1 MGRAIGWSIA
11 DGLWRTYN
19 IYSGMD
25 RGVHG
30 GYAMATWGYVAID
43 KSGKETKGSR
53 DADNKEQI
61 TRELKNQGLIVLDIT
76 EQNALTKDISI
87 DFGGKPT
94 PRDLAV
100 FCRQFASIT
109 RAGVTIIQTLN
120 MLAEQTENVKMQ
132 KALQAVR
139 ADVEKGESF
148 ADSLSRHPAVFPE
161 LLVQMAR
168 AGEASGSLE
177 TAMERMAIQFEKS
190 AKTKA
195 LVKKAMIY
203 PIVVMIV
210 AIAVVIVM
218 LVFVIPRYMDMF
230 EELDTELPGI
240 TLAVVALSNF
250 MQNYWFIIV
259 PALVVAVFAIK
270 TWAKTNSGKHVLG
283 KLALKIPAIKNLVV
297 KSASAQMARTLST
310 LLTAG
315 VPLIEAVDIVADT
328 MGNIWF
334 KEALKEAVDQIMIG
348 VPLSQPLQTSGLFPP
363 MVYHMIRIG
372 EEAGST
378 EEMLNKLAD
387 YYEEEVEMAVQSLMA
402 AMEPMIIIVLAC
414 IVGVLIG
421 AVMAPM
427 VNMYAA
433 LDNL

>member
-1 MGRAIGWSIA
+1 
-11 DGLWRTYN
+11 
-19 IYSGMD
+19 
-25 RGVHG
+25 
-30 GYAMATWGYVAID
+30 MATWGYVAVD
-43 KSGKETKGSR
+43 KSGKEVKGSR
-53 DADNKEQI
+53 DADNREQV
-61 TRELKNQGLIVLDIT
+61 TRDLKNQGLIILELN
-76 EQNALTKDISI
+76 EQSMLTKDISI

-120 MLAEQTENVKMQ
+120 MLAEQTENVKLQ
-132 KALQAVR
+132 KALYAVR

-148 ADSLSRHPAVFPE
+148 ADSLAQHDNVFPE
-161 LLVQMAR
+161 LLIQMAR

-190 AKTKA
+190 AKTQA

-203 PIVVMIV
+203 PIVVACV
-210 AIAVVIVM
+210 AVAVVIVM

-230 EELDTELPGI
+230 EELGTELPGI
-240 TLAVVALSNF
+240 TKAVVAMSNF
-250 MQNYWFIIV
+250 IQNYWYIIIPV
-259 PALVVAVFAIK
+259 IIAAVFAIK
-270 TWAKTNSGKHVLG
+270 TFAKTNTGKHLFG

-297 KSASAQMARTLST
+297 KSASSQMARTLST

-315 VPLIEAVDIVADT
+315 VPLVEAVDIVADT

-334 KEALKEAVDQIMIG
+334 KEALKGAVEQIMIG
-348 VPLSQPLQTSGLFPP
+348 VPMSQPLQSCGLFPP
-363 MVYHMIRIG
+363 MVYHMVRIG

-378 EEMLNKLAD
+378 EDMLNKLAD

-402 AMEPMIIIVLAC
+402 AMEPMIIIVLAGV
-414 IVGVLIG
+414 VGVLIG

-427 VNMYAA
+427 VTMYAA

>member
-1 MGRAIGWSIA
+1 
-11 DGLWRTYN
+11 
-19 IYSGMD
+19 
-25 RGVHG
+25 
-30 GYAMATWGYVAID
+30 MATWGYVAVD
-43 KSGKETKGSR
+43 KSGKEIKGSR
-53 DADNKEQI
+53 DADNREQV
-61 TRELKNQGLIVLDIT
+61 TRDLKNQGLIVLELN
-76 EQNALTKDISI
+76 EQSMLTKDISI

-120 MLAEQTENVKMQ
+120 MLAEQTENVKLQ
-132 KALQAVR
+132 KALYAVR

-148 ADSLSRHPAVFPE
+148 ADSLAQHDNVFPE
-161 LLVQMAR
+161 LLIQMAR

-177 TAMERMAIQFEKS
+177 TAMERMAVQFEKS
-190 AKTKA
+190 AKTQA

-203 PIVVMIV
+203 PIVVACV
-210 AIAVVIVM
+210 AVAVVIVM

-230 EELDTELPGI
+230 EELGTELPGI
-240 TLAVVALSNF
+240 TKAVVAMSNF
-250 MQNYWFIIV
+250 IQNYWYIIV
-259 PALVVAVFAIK
+259 PVIIAAVFAIR
-270 TWAKTNSGKHVLG
+270 TFAKTNSGKHLFG

-297 KSASAQMARTLST
+297 KSASSQMARTLST

-315 VPLIEAVDIVADT
+315 VPLVEAVDIVADT

-334 KEALKEAVDQIMIG
+334 KEALKAAVEQIMIG
-348 VPLSQPLQTSGLFPP
+348 VPMSQPLQSCGLFPP
-363 MVYHMIRIG
+363 MVYHMVRIG

-378 EEMLNKLAD
+378 EDMLNKLAD

-427 VNMYAA
+427 VTMYAA

>member
-1 MGRAIGWSIA
+1 
-11 DGLWRTYN
+11 
-19 IYSGMD
+19 
-25 RGVHG
+25 
-30 GYAMATWGYVAID
+30 MATWGYVAID

-53 DADNKEQI
+53 DAENKEQI

>member
-1 MGRAIGWSIA
+1 
-11 DGLWRTYN
+11 
-19 IYSGMD
+19 
-25 RGVHG
+25 
-30 GYAMATWGYVAID
+30 MAAWGYVAID
-43 KSGKETKGSR
+43 KSGKEIKGSR
-53 DADNKEQI
+53 DADSKEQV

-148 ADSLSRHPAVFPE
+148 ADSLARHDNVFPE
-161 LLVQMAR
+161 LLVQMVR

-177 TAMERMAIQFEKS
+177 TSMERMAIQFEKS
-190 AKTKA
+190 AKTRA

-203 PIVVMIV
+203 PIVVACV
-210 AIAVVIVM
+210 AVAVVIVM
-218 LVFVIPRYMDMF
+218 LVFVIPRYVDIF
-230 EELDTELPGI
+230 EELGTELPAI
-240 TLAVVALSNF
+240 TKMVVVMSNF
-250 MQNYWFIIV
+250 VQNYWFIIV
-259 PALVVAVFAIK
+259 PVVAAVVFAIK
-270 TWAKTNSGKHVLG
+270 TWAKTNSGKHVVG

-334 KEALKEAVDQIMIG
+334 KEALKEAVEQVVIG
-348 VPLSQPLQTSGLFPP
+348 VPLSQPLRTCGLFPP
-363 MVYHMIRIG
+363 MVYHMIYIG

-402 AMEPMIIIVLAC
+402 AMEPMIIIVLAA

>member
-1 MGRAIGWSIA
+1 
-11 DGLWRTYN
+11 
-19 IYSGMD
+19 
-25 RGVHG
+25 
-30 GYAMATWGYVAID
+30 MAAWGYVAID
-43 KSGKETKGSR
+43 KGGKEIKGSK
-53 DADNKEQI
+53 DADNKELVL
-61 TRELKNQGLIVLDIT
+61 RDLKNQGLIVLEIT
-76 EQNALTKDISI
+76 EQNMLTKDISF
-87 DFGGKPT
+87 DFGSKPT
-94 PRDLAV
+94 PRDMAV

-109 RAGVTIIQTLN
+109 RAGVTIIETLN
-120 MLAEQTENVKMQ
+120 MLADSTENKKMQ
-132 KALQAVR
+132 KAIYAVR

-148 ADSLSRHPAVFPE
+148 ADSMAQHPAVFPE

-168 AGEASGSLE
+168 AGEASGSLD

-190 AKTKA
+190 AKTQA

-203 PIVVMIV
+203 PIVVACV
-210 AIAVVIVM
+210 AVAVVIVM

-230 EELDTELPGI
+230 EQLDAELPKI
-240 TLAVVALSNF
+240 TLAVIALSNF
-250 MQNYWFIIV
+250 IKNNWFIII
-259 PALVVAVFAIK
+259 PVVIAIVFAIK
-270 TWAKTNSGKHVLG
+270 TYAKTNSGKHVFG
-283 KLALKIPAIKNLVV
+283 KLQLKIPAIKNLVV
-297 KSASAQMARTLST
+297 KSACSQMSRTLST

-328 MGNIWF
+328 MTNIWF
-334 KEALKEAVDQIMIG
+334 KEALKAALEQIMIG
-348 VPLSQPLQTSGLFPP
+348 VPLSQPLQTCGLFPP
-363 MVYHMIRIG
+363 MVFHMIRIG

-402 AMEPMIIIVLAC
+402 AMEPMIIIVLAG
-414 IVGVLIG
+414 IVGILIA

>member
-1 MGRAIGWSIA
+1 
-11 DGLWRTYN
+11 
-19 IYSGMD
+19 
-25 RGVHG
+25 
-30 GYAMATWGYVAID
+30 MATWGYVAVD
-43 KSGKETKGSR
+43 KSGKEIKGSR
-53 DADNKEQI
+53 DADNREQAA
-61 TRELKNQGLIVLDIT
+61 RELKNQGLIVLEVT
-76 EQNALTKDISI
+76 EQSMLTKDISF

-120 MLAEQTENVKMQ
+120 MLAEQTENVKLQ

-139 ADVEKGESF
+139 ADVEKGEAF
-148 ADSLSRHPAVFPE
+148 GDSLSQHPNVFPE
-161 LLVQMAR
+161 LLIQMVR

-177 TAMERMAIQFEKS
+177 TAMERMALQFEKS
-190 AKTKA
+190 AKTQA
-195 LVKKAMIY
+195 LIKKAMIY
-203 PIVVMIV
+203 PIVVAIV
-210 AIAVVIVM
+210 AVAVVIVM

-230 EELDTELPGI
+230 NELGVDLPAI
-240 TLAVVALSNF
+240 TRMVVAMSNF
-250 MQNYWFIIV
+250 IQNNWYIIV
-259 PALVVAVFAIK
+259 PVIAVIAFVFK
-270 TWAKTNSGKHVLG
+270 TWSKTSSGKHVLG
-283 KLALKIPAIKNLVV
+283 KIALKIPAIKNMVV
-297 KSASAQMARTLST
+297 KSASAMMARTLST

-315 VPLIEAVDIVADT
+315 VPLVEAVDIVADT

-334 KEALKEAVDQIMIG
+334 KEALKDAVDQIMVG
-348 VPLSQPLQTSGLFPP
+348 VPLSQPLQTCGLFPP
-363 MVYHMIRIG
+363 MVYHMMRIG

-402 AMEPMIIIVLAC
+402 AMEPMIIIVLAV

-427 VNMYAA
+427 VTMYAA

>member
-1 MGRAIGWSIA
+1 
-11 DGLWRTYN
+11 
-19 IYSGMD
+19 
-25 RGVHG
+25 
-30 GYAMATWGYVAID
+30 MAAWGYVAID
-43 KSGKETKGSR
+43 KGGKEIKGSK
-53 DADNKEQI
+53 DADNKELVL
-61 TRELKNQGLIVLDIT
+61 RDLKNQGLIVLEIT
-76 EQNALTKDISI
+76 EQNMLTRDINI

-94 PRDLAV
+94 PREMAV
-100 FCRQFASIT
+100 FCRQFSSIT
-109 RAGVTIIQTLN
+109 RAGVTIIDTLN
-120 MLAEQTENVKMQ
+120 MLADSTENKKMQ
-132 KALQAVR
+132 KAIYAVR

-148 ADSLSRHPAVFPE
+148 ADSMAQHPNVFPE

-168 AGEASGSLE
+168 AGEASGSLD

-190 AKTKA
+190 AKTQA

-203 PIVVMIV
+203 PIVVACV
-210 AIAVVIVM
+210 AVAVVVIM

-230 EELDTELPGI
+230 EQLDTELPAI
-240 TLAVVALSNF
+240 TLAVVGVSNF
-250 MQNYWFIIV
+250 IQDYWYIII
-259 PALVVAVFAIK
+259 PVVIAVVFALK
-270 TWAKTNSGKHVLG
+270 AYAKTNSGKHVFG
-283 KLALKIPAIKNLVV
+283 KVQLKIPAIKNLVV
-297 KSASAQMARTLST
+297 KSACAQMARTLST

-315 VPLIEAVDIVADT
+315 VPLIEAVDIVSNT
-328 MGNIWF
+328 MTNIWF
-334 KEALKEAVDQIMIG
+334 KEALKGALEQIMIG

-402 AMEPMIIIVLAC
+402 AMEPMIIIVLAG
-414 IVGVLIG
+414 IVGFLIA

>member
-1 MGRAIGWSIA
+1 
-11 DGLWRTYN
+11 
-19 IYSGMD
+19 
-25 RGVHG
+25 
-30 GYAMATWGYVAID
+30 MAAWGYVAID
-43 KSGKETKGSR
+43 KSGKEIKGSR
-53 DADNKEQI
+53 DADSKEQV
-61 TRELKNQGLIVLDIT
+61 TRELKNQGLIILDIA
-76 EQNALTKDISI
+76 EQNALTKDISF

-100 FCRQFASIT
+100 FCRQFSSIT

-132 KALQAVR
+132 KAIQAVR

-148 ADSLSRHPAVFPE
+148 ADSLSKHDNVFPE

-203 PIVVMIV
+203 PIVVALV
-210 AIAVVIVM
+210 AVAVVVVM

-230 EELDTELPGI
+230 EELGTELPGI
-240 TLAVVALSNF
+240 TLAVVAMSNF
-250 MQNYWFIIV
+250 IQNYWFIIIPV
-259 PALVVAVFAIK
+259 IAMIVFAIR
-270 TWAKTNSGKHVLG
+270 TWAKTNNGKHVTG
-283 KLALKIPAIKNLVV
+283 KLSLKIPAIKNMVV

-310 LLTAG
+310 LFTAG
-315 VPLIEAVDIVADT
+315 VPLLEAVDIVADT
-328 MGNIWF
+328 MGNVWF
-334 KEALKEAVDQIMIG
+334 KEALKEAVEQIKIG
-348 VPLSQPLQTSGLFPP
+348 VPFSQPLQTTGLFPP

-427 VNMYAA
+427 VTMYAA

>member
-1 MGRAIGWSIA
+1 
-11 DGLWRTYN
+11 
-19 IYSGMD
+19 
-25 RGVHG
+25 
-30 GYAMATWGYVAID
+30 MATWGYVAID
-43 KSGKETKGSR
+43 KSGKEIKGSR
-53 DADNKEQI
+53 DADSKEHI

-76 EQNALTKDISI
+76 EQNALTKDISF

-132 KALQAVR
+132 KAIQAVR

-148 ADSLSRHPAVFPE
+148 ADSLSKHDNVFPE

-203 PIVVMIV
+203 PIVVALV
-210 AIAVVIVM
+210 AVAVVIVM

-230 EELDTELPGI
+230 EELGTELPAI
-240 TLAVVALSNF
+240 TKAVVAMSNF
-250 MQNYWFIIV
+250 IQHYWFIII
-259 PALVVAVFAIK
+259 PVVAIIVFVLK
-270 TWAKTNSGKHVLG
+270 TWAKTNSGKHVVG
-283 KLALKIPAIKNLVV
+283 KLTLKIPAIQNMVV

-328 MGNIWF
+328 MGNVWF
-334 KEALKEAVDQIMIG
+334 KEALKGAVEQIMIG
-348 VPLSQPLQTSGLFPP
+348 VPLSQPLQTSKLFPP

-427 VNMYAA
+427 VNLYAA

>member
-1 MGRAIGWSIA
+1 
-11 DGLWRTYN
+11 
-19 IYSGMD
+19 
-25 RGVHG
+25 
-30 GYAMATWGYVAID
+30 MAAWGYVAID
-43 KSGKETKGSR
+43 KSGKEIKGSR
-53 DADNKEQI
+53 DADSKEQV
-61 TRELKNQGLIVLDIT
+61 TRELKNQGLIILDIA
-76 EQNALTKDISI
+76 EQNALTKDISF

-100 FCRQFASIT
+100 FCRQFSSIT

-132 KALQAVR
+132 KAIQAVR

-148 ADSLSRHPAVFPE
+148 ADSLSKHDNVFPE

-203 PIVVMIV
+203 PIVVALV
-210 AIAVVIVM
+210 AVAVVVVM

-230 EELDTELPGI
+230 EELGTELPGI
-240 TLAVVALSNF
+240 TLAVVAMSNF
-250 MQNYWFIIV
+250 IQNYWFIIIPV
-259 PALVVAVFAIK
+259 IAMIVFAIR
-270 TWAKTNSGKHVLG
+270 TWAKTNNGKHVTG
-283 KLALKIPAIKNLVV
+283 KLSLKIPAIKNMVV

-315 VPLIEAVDIVADT
+315 VPLLEAVDIVADT
-328 MGNIWF
+328 MGNVWF
-334 KEALKEAVDQIMIG
+334 KEALKEAVEQIKIG
-348 VPLSQPLQTSGLFPP
+348 VPFSQPLQTTGLFPP

-427 VNMYAA
+427 VTMYAA

>member
-1 MGRAIGWSIA
+1 
-11 DGLWRTYN
+11 
-19 IYSGMD
+19 
-25 RGVHG
+25 
-30 GYAMATWGYVAID
+30 
-43 KSGKETKGSR
+43 
-53 DADNKEQI
+53 
-61 TRELKNQGLIVLDIT
+61 
-76 EQNALTKDISI
+76 
-87 DFGGKPT
+87 
-94 PRDLAV
+94 
-100 FCRQFASIT
+100 
-109 RAGVTIIQTLN
+109 
-120 MLAEQTENVKMQ
+120 MLF
-132 KALQAVR
+132 R
-139 ADVEKGESF
+139 SEKGESF
-148 ADSLSRHPAVFPE
+148 ADSLARHDNVFPE

-168 AGEASGSLE
+168 AGEASGNLE
-177 TAMERMAIQFEKS
+177 TAMERMALQFEKS
-190 AKTKA
+190 AKTQA
-195 LVKKAMIY
+195 LIKKAMIY
-203 PIVVMIV
+203 PIVVACV
-210 AIAVVIVM
+210 AVAVVIVM
-218 LVFVIPRYMDMF
+218 LTFVIPRYIEMF
-230 EELDTELPGI
+230 EQLDTELPGI
-240 TLAVVALSNF
+240 TLAVIAMSDFVK
-250 MQNYWFIIV
+250 NYWFILV
-259 PALVVAVFAIK
+259 PAIIAIVFVFK
-270 TWAKTNSGKHVLG
+270 TWSKTSSGKHVLG
-283 KLALKIPAIKNLVV
+283 KLALKIPAVKNLVV

-328 MGNIWF
+328 MTNIWF
-334 KEALKEAVDQIMIG
+334 KEALKESVDQIMIG

>member
-1 MGRAIGWSIA
+1 
-11 DGLWRTYN
+11 
-19 IYSGMD
+19 
-25 RGVHG
+25 
-30 GYAMATWGYVAID
+30 MAAWGYVAID
-43 KSGKETKGSR
+43 KNGKEIKGSR
-53 DADNKEQI
+53 DADNKDQV
-61 TRELKNQGLIVLDIT
+61 TRELKNQGLIVLELT
-76 EQNALTKDISI
+76 EQNALTKDISF

-132 KALQAVR
+132 KAIQAVR

-148 ADSLSRHPAVFPE
+148 ADSLSRHDNVFPE
-161 LLVQMAR
+161 LLVQMVR

-177 TAMERMAIQFEKS
+177 TAMERMALQFEKS
-190 AKTKA
+190 AKTRA

-203 PIVVMIV
+203 PIVVALV
-210 AIAVVIVM
+210 AVAVVIVM

-230 EELDTELPGI
+230 EELDTELPAI

-250 MQNYWFIIV
+250 IQNYWFIIIPIV
-259 PALVVAVFAIK
+259 LAIVFAIK
-270 TWAKTNSGKHVLG
+270 TWAKTNSGKHVAG
-283 KLALKIPAIKNLVV
+283 KIALKIPAIKNLVV

-328 MGNIWF
+328 MTNIWF
-334 KEALKEAVDQIMIG
+334 KEALKEAVGQIQIG